1 MGIINGLLGIRI
13 VTPESSLEC
22 AKRAHLYGRQHRC
35 PAGPSSSNRRTE
47 GESIRRACSLSVAPE
62 IHLTERERERWIAV
76 AANILPAV
84 AHTKVLTEAPV
95 IAESP
100 TLSEVLYMRYLR
112 NDRT

>member
-1 MGIINGLLGIRI
+1 MGIVNGLLGIRI
-13 VTPESSLEC
+13 VTPESSLER
-22 AKRAHLYGRQHRC
+22 AKRAHPYGRQHRC

-62 IHLTERERERWIAV
+62 IHLTERERWIAV

-100 TLSEVLYMRYLR
+100 TLSEVLYTRYLR